1 MRDLRS
7 DLDQIAGIGPR
18 RRRALLESFGSVSA
32 VRRASREAL
41 SAVVGGQAADAVL
54 AHFARE
60 C

>member
-1 MRDLRS
+1 
-7 DLDQIAGIGPR
+7 
-18 RRRALLESFGSVSA
+18 VSG

-41 SAVVGGQAADAVL
+41 SAVVGGKAADAVL